1 MHYRFSHF
9 HFQTRYTEIS
19 ADLEFGNGIPNHS
32 YDSLEM
38 EMNLVKLWNGMEM
51 EFGMSKVFGNGIGVW
66 NRMHVAT
73 LVVTGFLP
81 QQTSQTTAL

>member
-9 HFQTRYTEIS
+9 HFQTRCTEIS
-19 ADLEFGNGIPNHS
+19 ADLECLEFGNGIPNHS

-38 EMNLVKLWNGMEM
+38 EMNLVKRLEWKR

-66 NRMHVAT
+66 NRMHAAD
-73 LVVTGFLP
+73 LE
-81 QQTSQTTAL
+81 